1 MIRFGAGLIV
11 CLLATTIAA
20 HGQGAGQESAADG
33 ASEGRT
39 LFRTKT
45 CVACHGRDGSR
56 AIQNYPDLA
65 GQDARYMIQQMT
77 DIASGAR
84 MSGPDPRGFPRTQGM
99 KDIMH
104 LVTQEQR
111 ASIADYLSK
120 LPAPKPRPLDPAVDS
135 ARLAEGKQAYAKG
148 GCIACH
154 GPDGSKPVPS
164 YPYIGGMKREYLVLQ
179 ITEIKAG
186 VRRNSRVRSML
197 PFASKLDDAKI
208 AAIADYLSQ
217 IKRNPD

>member
-1 MIRFGAGLIV
+1 MIRLGTGLIV
-11 CLLATTIAA
+11 SLLISTVTVYGQTAA
-20 HGQGAGQESAADG
+20 PAADT
-33 ASEGRT
+33 ASDGRS

-56 AIQNYPDLA
+56 AIQNYPELA
-65 GQDARYMIQQMT
+65 GQDQKYMVQQMT
-77 DIASGAR
+77 DIAAGVR
-84 MSGPDPRGFPRTQGM
+84 VSGPDPRGYPRTQGM

-104 LVTQEQR
+104 LVTSEQR
-111 ASIADYLSK
+111 ALIADYLSK
-120 LPAPKPRPLDPAVDS
+120 LPPPKPRVLDPPVDD
-135 ARLAEGKQAYAKG
+135 ARLAEGKQAYTRG
-148 GCIACH
+148 GCITCH

-164 YPYIGGMKREYLVLQ
+164 YPYIGGMKRDYLVLQ

-197 PFASKLDDAKI
+197 PFANKLDDAKI

-217 IKRNPD
+217 VKRTPD